1 MSTQTIHS
9 VFEKQQRFFNTHVTL
24 EYVFRKDSLNRLE
37 HAINTYEN
45 ELINALSDDLGKST
59 FEAYGS
65 EIALV
70 KTELRY
76 IRRNLKKW
84 MRPKKHPDVL
94 INFPS
99 KNYSLAVPYGV
110 SLVIGPWNYPVQLC
124 LNPII
129 GAIAAGN
136 TVLLKPSEWAPHVA
150 EVLKKMIEEFFD
162 PEYIAV
168 IIGDHTISSTL
179 VNLDLDYIFFT
190 GSTKVGRIIGKSAGS
205 RLIPCTLELGGK
217 SPCIVDKSANL
228 RVSAKRIA
236 WGKYLN
242 AGQTCVAPDYIIV
255 HKDVEEKFIECL
267 KKVIIEFYGV
277 SPEHSPDYSRI
288 VSDKHVKRLHKLL
301 KGSNKQTQA
310 INNIDI
316 VIGGNINKRE
326 KYISPT
332 VVRGI
337 DMNHPLMQEEIFGPI
352 LPILTFE
359 KRDEIAK
366 IIEKNAL
373 PLACYL
379 FSNDINFQKY
389 FNTKLKYGGGAIN
402 DTIAHLGNPNLPF
415 GGIATSGI
423 GAYHGKSSF
432 ETFSHIKSI
441 MKKSYFFDIPLRYPP
456 YTDKLKWL
464 KKFF

>member
-24 EYVFRKDSLNRLE
+24 EYVFRKNTLNRLE

-217 SPCIVDKSANL
+217 SPCIVDKNANL
-228 RVSAKRIA
+228 KVSAKRIA

-267 KKVIIEFYGV
+267 KKVITEFYGV

-288 VSDKHVKRLHKLL
+288 VSEKHVKRLHKLL
-301 KGSNKQTQA
+301 KGSNKKTHA
-310 INNIDI
+310 INNIEI
-316 VIGGNINKRE
+316 VIGGDINKRE
-326 KYISPT
+326 RYISPT

-359 KRDEIAK
+359 KRDEIEK
-366 IIEKNAL
+366 IIEKKCSAFGL
-373 PLACYL
+373 L
-379 FSNDINFQKY
+379 FVFQ
-389 FNTKLKYGGGAIN
+389 
-402 DTIAHLGNPNLPF
+402 
-415 GGIATSGI
+415 
-423 GAYHGKSSF
+423 
-432 ETFSHIKSI
+432 
-441 MKKSYFFDIPLRYPP
+441 RY
-456 YTDKLKWL
+456 
-464 KKFF
+464 

>member
-1 MSTQTIHS
+1 MSTQIIHS

-37 HAINTYEN
+37 HALNSYEN

-217 SPCIVDKSANL
+217 SPCIVDKNANL
-228 RVSAKRIA
+228 KVSAKRIA

-255 HKDVEEKFIECL
+255 HKDVEKKFIECL
-267 KKVIIEFYGV
+267 KKVITKFYGV

-288 VSDKHVKRLHKLL
+288 VSEKHVKRLHKLL
-301 KGSNKQTQA
+301 KGSNKKTHA
-310 INNIDI
+310 INNIEI
-316 VIGGNINKRE
+316 VIGGDINKRE
-326 KYISPT
+326 RYISPT

-441 MKKSYFFDIPLRYPP
+441 MKKSYFFDIPIRYPP

>member
-217 SPCIVDKSANL
+217 SPCIVDKNANL
-228 RVSAKRIA
+228 KVSAKRIA

-255 HKDVEEKFIECL
+255 HKDVEKKFIECL
-267 KKVIIEFYGV
+267 KKVITKFYGV

-288 VSDKHVKRLHKLL
+288 VSEKHVKRLHKLL

-352 LPILTFE
+352 LPLSLI
-359 KRDEIAK
+359 
-366 IIEKNAL
+366 
-373 PLACYL
+373 
-379 FSNDINFQKY
+379 
-389 FNTKLKYGGGAIN
+389 
-402 DTIAHLGNPNLPF
+402 
-415 GGIATSGI
+415 
-423 GAYHGKSSF
+423 
-432 ETFSHIKSI
+432 HI
-441 MKKSYFFDIPLRYPP
+441 
-456 YTDKLKWL
+456 
-464 KKFF
+464 

>member
-1 MSTQTIHS
+1 MSPQSIHS

-37 HAINTYEN
+37 HALNTYEN

-217 SPCIVDKSANL
+217 SPCIVDKNANL
-228 RVSAKRIA
+228 K
-236 WGKYLN
+236 
-242 AGQTCVAPDYIIV
+242 
-255 HKDVEEKFIECL
+255 
-267 KKVIIEFYGV
+267 
-277 SPEHSPDYSRI
+277 
-288 VSDKHVKRLHKLL
+288 
-301 KGSNKQTQA
+301 
-310 INNIDI
+310 
-316 VIGGNINKRE
+316 
-326 KYISPT
+326 
-332 VVRGI
+332 
-337 DMNHPLMQEEIFGPI
+337 
-352 LPILTFE
+352 
-359 KRDEIAK
+359 
-366 IIEKNAL
+366 
-373 PLACYL
+373 
-379 FSNDINFQKY
+379 
-389 FNTKLKYGGGAIN
+389 
-402 DTIAHLGNPNLPF
+402 
-415 GGIATSGI
+415 
-423 GAYHGKSSF
+423 
-432 ETFSHIKSI
+432 
-441 MKKSYFFDIPLRYPP
+441 
-456 YTDKLKWL
+456 
-464 KKFF
+464 

>member
-9 VFEKQQRFFNTHVTL
+9 VFEKQQCFFNTHATL
-24 EYVFRKDSLNRLE
+24 EYVFRKNSLNRLE

-45 ELINALSDDLGKST
+45 ELINALSDDLRKST

-84 MRPKKHPDVL
+84 MHPKRHPDVL

-267 KKVIIEFYGV
+267 KKVITEFYGV

-301 KGSNKQTQA
+301 KGSNKQTQV

-379 FSNDINFQKY
+379 FSNDVNFQKY

-423 GAYHGKSSF
+423 GVYHGKSSF

-441 MKKSYFFDIPLRYPP
+441 MKKSYLFDIPLRYPP

>member
-24 EYVFRKDSLNRLE
+24 EYVYRKDSLNRLE

-70 KTELRY
+70 KTELRH

-84 MRPKKHPDVL
+84 MRPKRYPDVL

-267 KKVIIEFYGV
+267 KKVIIKFYGV

-366 IIEKNAL
+366 IIEKNDL

>member
-217 SPCIVDKSANL
+217 SPCIVDKNANL
-228 RVSAKRIA
+228 KVSAKRIA

-255 HKDVEEKFIECL
+255 HKDVEKKFIECL
-267 KKVIIEFYGV
+267 KKVITKFYGV

-288 VSDKHVKRLHKLL
+288 VSEKHVKRLHKLL

>member
-1 MSTQTIHS
+1 MSTQIIHS

-217 SPCIVDKSANL
+217 SPCIVDKNANL
-228 RVSAKRIA
+228 KVSAKRIA

-288 VSDKHVKRLHKLL
+288 VSEKHVKRLHKLL
-301 KGSNKQTQA
+301 KGSNKKTHA
-310 INNIDI
+310 INNIEI
-316 VIGGNINKRE
+316 VIGGDINKRE
-326 KYISPT
+326 RYISPT

-441 MKKSYFFDIPLRYPP
+441 MKKSYFFDIPIRYPP
-456 YTDKLKWL
+456 
-464 KKFF
+464 

>member
-24 EYVFRKDSLNRLE
+24 EYIFRKDSLNRLE

-217 SPCIVDKSANL
+217 SPCIVDKNANL
-228 RVSAKRIA
+228 KVSAKRIA

-255 HKDVEEKFIECL
+255 HKDVEKKFIECL
-267 KKVIIEFYGV
+267 KKVITKFYGV

-288 VSDKHVKRLHKLL
+288 VSEKHVKRLHKLL

-441 MKKSYFFDIPLRYPP
+441 MKKSYFFDIPIRYPP

>member
-24 EYVFRKDSLNRLE
+24 EYIFRKDSLNRLE

-217 SPCIVDKSANL
+217 SPCIVDKNANL
-228 RVSAKRIA
+228 KVSAKRIA

-255 HKDVEEKFIECL
+255 HKDVEKKFIKCL
-267 KKVIIEFYGV
+267 KKVITKFYGV

-288 VSDKHVKRLHKLL
+288 VSEKHVKRLHKLL

-441 MKKSYFFDIPLRYPP
+441 MKKNYFFDIPLRYPP

>member
-1 MSTQTIHS
+1 MSTQIIHS

-24 EYVFRKDSLNRLE
+24 EYVFRKDTLNRLE

-217 SPCIVDKSANL
+217 SPCIVDKNANL
-228 RVSAKRIA
+228 KVSAKRIA

-255 HKDVEEKFIECL
+255 HKDVEKKFIECL
-267 KKVIIEFYGV
+267 KKVITKFYGV

-441 MKKSYFFDIPLRYPP
+441 MKKSYFFDIPIRYPP
-456 YTDKLKWL
+456 
-464 KKFF
+464 

>member
-24 EYVFRKDSLNRLE
+24 EYIFRKDSLNRLE

-217 SPCIVDKSANL
+217 SPCIVDKNANL
-228 RVSAKRIA
+228 KVSAKRIA

-255 HKDVEEKFIECL
+255 HKDVEKKFIECL
-267 KKVIIEFYGV
+267 KKVITKFYGV

-288 VSDKHVKRLHKLL
+288 VSEKHVKRLHKLL

-441 MKKSYFFDIPLRYPP
+441 MKKNYFFDIPLRYPP

>member
-24 EYVFRKDSLNRLE
+24 EYVFRKNTLNRLE

-217 SPCIVDKSANL
+217 SPCIVDKNANL
-228 RVSAKRIA
+228 KVSAKRIA

-267 KKVIIEFYGV
+267 KKVITEFYGV

-288 VSDKHVKRLHKLL
+288 VSEKHVKRLHKLL
-301 KGSNKQTQA
+301 KGSNKKTHA
-310 INNIDI
+310 INNIEI
-316 VIGGNINKRE
+316 VIGGDINKRE
-326 KYISPT
+326 RYISPT

-441 MKKSYFFDIPLRYPP
+441 MKKNYFFDIPLRYPP

>member
-9 VFEKQQRFFNTHVTL
+9 IFEKQQRFFNTHITL
-24 EYVFRKDSLNRLE
+24 EYVYRKDSLNRLE

-217 SPCIVDKSANL
+217 SPCIVDKNANL
-228 RVSAKRIA
+228 KVSAKRIA

-255 HKDVEEKFIECL
+255 HKDVEKKFIECL
-267 KKVIIEFYGV
+267 KKVITKFYGV

-288 VSDKHVKRLHKLL
+288 VSEKHVKRLHKLL

>member
-24 EYVFRKDSLNRLE
+24 EYIFRKDSLNRLE
-37 HAINTYEN
+37 HAISTYEN

-217 SPCIVDKSANL
+217 SPCIVDKNANL
-228 RVSAKRIA
+228 KVSAKRIA

-255 HKDVEEKFIECL
+255 HKDVEKKFIECL
-267 KKVIIEFYGV
+267 KKVITKFYGV

-288 VSDKHVKRLHKLL
+288 VSEKHVKRLHKLL

-441 MKKSYFFDIPLRYPP
+441 MKKNYFFDIPLRYPP

>member
-24 EYVFRKDSLNRLE
+24 EYVFRKNTLNRLE

-217 SPCIVDKSANL
+217 SPCIVDKNANL
-228 RVSAKRIA
+228 KVSAKRIA

-267 KKVIIEFYGV
+267 KKVITVFYGV

-288 VSDKHVKRLHKLL
+288 VSEKHVKRLHKLL
-301 KGSNKQTQA
+301 KGSNKKTHA
-310 INNIDI
+310 INNIEI
-316 VIGGNINKRE
+316 VIGGDINKRE
-326 KYISPT
+326 RYISPT

-441 MKKSYFFDIPLRYPP
+441 MKKNYFFDIPLRYPP

>member
-9 VFEKQQRFFNTHVTL
+9 LFEKQQRFFNTHVTL
-24 EYVFRKDSLNRLE
+24 EYVYRKDSLKRLE

-70 KTELRY
+70 KSELRH

-84 MRPKKHPDVL
+84 MRPKRHPDVL

-228 RVSAKRIA
+228 KVSAKRIA

-267 KKVIIEFYGV
+267 KKVIIKFYGV

-288 VSDKHVKRLHKLL
+288 VSEKHVKRLNNLL
-301 KGSNKQTQA
+301 NGSSKSTQG
-310 INNIDI
+310 INNLDV
-316 VIGGNINKRE
+316 VIGGSVDIEKRF
-326 KYISPT
+326 ISPT
-332 VVRGI
+332 VIRGI
-337 DMNHPLMQEEIFGPI
+337 DIDHPLMQEEIFGPI
-352 LPILTFE
+352 LPVFTFE
-359 KRDEIAK
+359 ELSEIDRVLAR
-366 IIEKNAL
+366 NTT

-379 FSNDINFQKY
+379 FSNDAKFHHHFTQK
-389 FNTKLKYGGGAIN
+389 
-402 DTIAHLGNPNLPF
+402 
-415 GGIATSGI
+415 
-423 GAYHGKSSF
+423 
-432 ETFSHIKSI
+432 
-441 MKKSYFFDIPLRYPP
+441 
-456 YTDKLKWL
+456 
-464 KKFF
+464 